1 MEDEYTSQHSV
12 QEYVAEAMRRP
23 FHQISGA
30 GVCVILRL
38 SSWPNPESIPLAS
51 ARNKRLYLK
60 QTNGNISQATHTPT
74 RFSTYRPPKQL
85 PSQFS
90 IYTISVQMRKPLT
103 CWESDETQRCGAAAA
118 RVQAGV
124 RARGSSSGGRKKAS
138 TCHQVVT
145 RLQWNASVE

>member
-1 MEDEYTSQHSV
+1 MEDEYMSQHSV

-30 GVCVILRL
+30 GMCVILRL

-103 CWESDETQRCGAAAA
+103 CWESDGRKDVAPPP
-118 RVQAGV
+118 
-124 RARGSSSGGRKKAS
+124 RACKLGCERGSSSGGRKKLRRVIKLLRD
-138 TCHQVVT
+138 CNGT
-145 RLQWNASVE
+145 RTSSE